1 MDARQVEVERS
12 YQRLTAHPADGPLL
26 PPEIEDVFYQAMD
39 LLSLHPPEKVEQSKG
54 RDKALRDEFIDVAT
68 VLGDFNSGV
77 IGPGACSKDGL

>member
-1 MDARQVEVERS
+1 
-12 YQRLTAHPADGPLL
+12 
-26 PPEIEDVFYQAMD
+26 MD